1 MAIVL
6 IAPTKDNLPYWQ
18 QELQAEGQR
27 QGLETEVLIGPEQ
40 ASPEKVKMAVV
51 WKHKPE
57 SLHAFPHLK
66 LVSSMGAGVDHILKD
81 PDMPADWQVCR
92 IVDEQLTNS
101 MSKYL
106 LAAVLN
112 HHKKLWDYTEKQRER
127 HWAYTDEAE
136 RPVNVGILGMGEL
149 GQDIARK
156 LVALD
161 FPVFGYSN
169 SPKHIPGV
177 ESFSGEQALPAFL
190 QEVNLLICLLPLTL
204 KTEGFLDKRFFQAC
218 RPGTFLI
225 NVARGEHLVEQ
236 DLIPALDKGLLS
248 GALLD
253 VFRQEPLPK
262 EHPFWQRRDIRITP
276 HIASITKPDAAIPQ
290 IVENYKRLLNGSP
303 LLNEV
308 DRKKGY

>member
-18 QELQAEGQR
+18 QELQKEAQR
-27 QGLETEVLIGPEQ
+27 QGLETKVFIGTDIP
-40 ASPEKVKMAVV
+40 AAEKVEMAVV
-51 WKHKPE
+51 WKHQPD
-57 SLHAFPHLK
+57 SLYAFPHLK

-81 PDMPADWQVCR
+81 PDLPANWQVCR
-92 IVDEQLTNS
+92 IVDEQLTSS

-112 HHKKLWDYTEKQRER
+112 QHKKLWDYIEKQRK
-127 HWAYTDEAE
+127 HQWAYSDEAE
-136 RPVNVGILGMGEL
+136 RPVRVGILGMGEL

-161 FPVFGYSN
+161 FPVFGYSSN
-169 SPKHIPGV
+169 PKHIPGV
-177 ESFSGEQALPAFL
+177 GSFYGEQALQAFL
-190 QEVNLLICLLPLTL
+190 QEVNLIICLLPLTS
-204 KTEGFLDKRFFQAC
+204 KTTGFLNKKLFQAC

-225 NVARGEHLVEQ
+225 NVARGEHLVEE
-236 DLIPALDKGLLS
+236 DLIPALEKGWLS
-248 GALLD
+248 GAMLD
-253 VFRQEPLPK
+253 VFRKEPLPT
-262 EHPFWQRRDIRITP
+262 EHLFWQRSEIRITP

-290 IVENYKRLLNGSP
+290 IIDNYKRMRKGMP